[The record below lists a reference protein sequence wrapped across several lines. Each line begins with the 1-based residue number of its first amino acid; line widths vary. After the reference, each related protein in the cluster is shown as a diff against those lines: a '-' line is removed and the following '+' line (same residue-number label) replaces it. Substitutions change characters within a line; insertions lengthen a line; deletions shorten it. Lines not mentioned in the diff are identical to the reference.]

1 MGVQRVN
8 GKLRL
13 AVAGCLVLLATMP
26 AFAQTPAAAA
36 PAPLVTL
43 VTADLPQAGG
53 AAANRG
59 AAWKLLAGYQFSQ
72 TFGLEAAYGDLGRYG
87 FASGVPGLS
96 AAGDV
101 RMRAWSLAGTSSLA
115 LGKSWSVTGKLGV
128 GNKLAELG
136 RVSGPLAG
144 SPWAGQGAGRSDLV
158 LGLGL
163 GYSVGRGFGLRFEYE
178 NFGTAGGAGQ
188 GSVKTDLWAV
198 SLKYSF

>member
-1 MGVQRVN
+1 MHG
-8 GKLRL
+8 LWRL
-13 AVAGCLVLLATMP
+13 AIGVCLVLLATMSVY
-26 AFAQTPAAAA
+26 AQNPGAAA
-36 PAPLVTL
+36 PAPVVTL
-43 VTADLPQAGG
+43 VTADPPQAGG
-53 AAANRG
+53 TATNRG

-72 TFGLEAAYGDLGRYG
+72 SFGLEAAYGDLGRYG

-115 LGKSWSVTGKLGV
+115 LGRSWSVTGKLGV

-136 RVSGPLAG
+136 RVSGPLAA
-144 SPWAGQGAGRSDLV
+144 SPWAGQGAGRSDLM

-178 NFGTAGGAGQ
+178 NFGSAGGAGQ
-188 GSVKTDLWAV
+188 GAVKTDQWAV